1 MIYYSLLI
9 LLLFYFIKSA
19 KVSDSI
25 KCLQVNQ
32 YDDIKNGVKVIGDK
46 QKCFDVSSQCCF
58 INITHYYGDYLL
70 KHEYCNYLNV
80 NVTEFEKFLY
90 NMYNDDE
97 MYYANFTAN
106 SYETYQ
112 KIGRNLEKKLTD
124 TLNCFIGPRSN
135 EEYST
140 YVVNNCKEFI
150 DDVCTG
156 EKNTTQFN
164 AFVENFQ
171 KNYANVYC
179 NKKED
184 KKKCIR
190 YNGARSNDK
199 MIKPLLDE
207 LADYLQADNDEY
219 KVENNE
225 TNVEI
230 NPDEDDN
237 NGESTFVE
245 EWKVGNKT
253 IKKCKER
260 PQVQVVVQCPPD
272 YVYQEFINFKLINIL
287 IFTFILILL

>member
-9 LLLFYFIKSA
+9 LFLFYFIKTA
-19 KVSDSI
+19 KISDSI

-32 YDDIKNGVKVIGDK
+32 YDDITNGVKVIGDK
-46 QKCFDVSSQCCF
+46 KKCFNVSSQCCF
-58 INITHYYGDYLL
+58 INITHYYGDHLL

-80 NVTEFEKFLY
+80 NKTEFEEFLN

-106 SYETYQ
+106 SYETF
-112 KIGRNLEKKLTD
+112 KRIGRNLDKNTTD
-124 TLNCFIGPRSN
+124 IFNCFIGPRSN

-140 YVVNNCKEFI
+140 YVINNCKEFK
-150 DDVCTG
+150 DGVCTG
-156 EKNTTQFN
+156 KKNTTQFN
-164 AFVENFQ
+164 EFIENFH
-171 KNYANVYC
+171 KNYSNEYC

-190 YNGARSNDK
+190 YNGTRSNDK

-219 KVENNE
+219 KVQYNE
-225 TNVEI
+225 SNVDI
-230 NPDEDDN
+230 DPDEDDD
-237 NGESTFVE
+237 NGNSSFVE
-245 EWKVGNKT
+245 AWKDGNKIILNCT
-253 IKKCKER
+253 ER
-260 PQVQVVVQCPPD
+260 PIVQVVVECPEN

-287 IFTFILILL
+287 FFTFILILF